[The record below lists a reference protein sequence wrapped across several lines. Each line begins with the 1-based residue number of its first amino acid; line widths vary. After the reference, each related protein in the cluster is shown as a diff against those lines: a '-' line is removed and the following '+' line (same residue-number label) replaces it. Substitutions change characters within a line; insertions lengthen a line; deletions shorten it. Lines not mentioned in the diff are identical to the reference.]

1 MVGGIRTFLALL
13 QFKLVCKELVV
24 LTHFSR
30 FLSFEFDRKAGLL
43 WVAEAKS
50 KLNELEVLGH
60 GGLIVV

>member
-43 WVAEAKS
+43 
-50 KLNELEVLGH
+50 
-60 GGLIVV
+60 